1 MTLGELFGKKVVTA
15 APSDAISEVADS
27 MAHHHVGAV
36 VIVESTAPVGIVT
49 DRDIALA
56 LGARGVS
63 RREPVRRIMTSPV
76 TTISHKEGIL
86 AATRLMRAEVTRRLP
101 IVDDDRRVIGLVS
114 VDDLLVL
121 LGVEIGN
128 VTEAVAPEVEAADG
142 DRRKVAAT
150 APV

>member
-15 APSDAISEVADS
+15 APSDPISEVADS
-27 MAHHHVGAV
+27 MARHHVGAV
-36 VIVESTAPVGIVT
+36 VVVKNQIPIGIVT
-49 DRDIALA
+49 DRDVALA
-56 LGARGVS
+56 LGARGTSRSESVVS
-63 RREPVRRIMTSPV
+63 IMTSPV

-101 IVDDDRRVIGLVS
+101 IVDDARRVIGLVS

-128 VTEAVAPEVEAADG
+128 ITEAVAPEVEAADG
-142 DRRKVAAT
+142 DRRKIAAT

>member
-1 MTLGELFGKKVVTA
+1 MTLGELFGKKVVSA
-15 APSDAISEVADS
+15 APSDPISEVAES
-27 MAHHHVGAV
+27 MGRHHVGAV
-36 VIVESTAPVGIVT
+36 VIVKNEIPVGIVT

-56 LGARGVS
+56 LGARGTPRAESVAF
-63 RREPVRRIMTSPV
+63 IMTSPV

-121 LGVEIGN
+121 LGIEIGN
-128 VTEAVAPEVEAADG
+128 VTEAIAPEVDAADG
-142 DRRKVAAT
+142 DRLRVPVAGS
-150 APV
+150 V